1 MPQVILALP
10 AFNEAQCLPL
20 LLEAANRVLAPLSEF
35 SARIVVVD
43 DGSTDGTADVA
54 RAFPSTI
61 PIDVVQHPENRGL
74 GAAIITS
81 LHAALERSADPLD
94 VIVNMD
100 SDYTHPVETI
110 PAMLAELDR
119 GVDVVIASRYRKGS
133 RQVGVP
139 LKRRLLSWGARWLFA
154 WRLRLPGVR
163 DYTCGFRAYH
173 ARTIRRAF
181 ETYGDRLITREGF
194 ACTDDI
200 LVNLARMAP
209 RPLIA
214 EVPFVLRY
222 DRKMGESKLP
232 LLKTVRE
239 TLKMLFGVR

>member
-1 MPQVILALP
+1 MPQVILSLP
-10 AFNEAQCLPL
+10 AYNEAQCLPL
-20 LLEAANRVLAPLSEF
+20 LLEAANRVLAPVEGY

-43 DGSTDGTADVA
+43 DGSTDGTAEVA
-54 RAFPSTI
+54 RAFPSKV
-61 PIDVVQHPENRGL
+61 PIDVVQHPRNRGL

-81 LHAALERSADPLD
+81 LHASLDLSTDPLD

-100 SDYTHPVETI
+100 ADHTHPVETI
-110 PAMLAELDR
+110 PSMLAELDR
-119 GVDVVIASRYRKGS
+119 GIDVVIASRYRKGS

-139 LKRRLLSWGARWLFA
+139 LKRLFLSWCARWLFS

-200 LVNLARMAP
+200 LVNLAQMTP
-209 RPLIA
+209 RPRIG

-222 DRKMGESKLP
+222 DRKMGKSKLP
-232 LLKTVRE
+232 LMKTVRE
-239 TLKMLFGVR
+239 TLKMLFRGR